1 MGCVSSAHAK
11 RRILYD
17 NSLVGLKSACF
28 LESRQ
33 IGIGRWLSTLYI
45 IGSSDVF
52 FIDESTE
59 IPFKTL
65 YQWQLSAAC
74 NDAALDACSMYLLHE
89 VEDTWHEWCLRE
101 TMENVTL
108 LIIHT
113 LCLSLVDLTTLLLE
127 YHETDGIY
135 PTRSLSGIGI
145 VGCHV
150 DSGIGIVGCHV
161 DAELSHALLPG
172 NGMIGHGV
180 IEDAVHIEK
189 HGFGAE
195 CLKAVFF

>member
-1 MGCVSSAHAK
+1 MCCVSCTYAK
-11 RRILYD
+11 WCILYD
-17 NSLVGLKSACF
+17 NSLVGLKSTCF
-28 LESRQ
+28 LESHQ
-33 IGIGRWLSTLYI
+33 IGIGRWFPLLYI
-45 IGSSDVF
+45 IGGSDVCL
-52 FIDESTE
+52 IYESTE

-65 YQWQLSAAC
+65 YQWQLSTTSH
-74 NDAALDACSMYLLHE
+74 DAALDACSMYLLHQL
-89 VEDTWHEWCLRE
+89 EDARHEWCLRE
-101 TMENVTL
+101 TMEDTAL

-113 LCLSLVDLTTLLLE
+113 LGFGFVDLASLLLE
-127 YHETDGIY
+127 YHLSDGIY
-135 PTRSLSGIGI
+135 ATSPLSGIGI

-150 DSGIGIVGCHV
+150 DT
-161 DAELSHALLPG
+161 ELSHALLPG